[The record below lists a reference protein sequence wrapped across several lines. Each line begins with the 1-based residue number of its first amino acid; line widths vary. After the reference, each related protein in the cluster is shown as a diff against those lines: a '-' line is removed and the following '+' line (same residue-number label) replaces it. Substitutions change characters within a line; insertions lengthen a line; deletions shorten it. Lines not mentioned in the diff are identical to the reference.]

1 MTTWNPRTKSAAAI
15 ALAITLTLPIAVSGS
30 QQNDEF
36 FDRSFDGGWVGS
48 IKVGNERVL
57 LQLNLNLGA
66 SDCCNHGVGF
76 VVLQDNLGGAPSGVD
91 VLEADFTTVSEKR
104 IQFRVDDNA
113 PLGRRRGTTTF
124 KLNAKSGKLKG
135 KASGEIKGS
144 AELVPMSADLPL
156 QKLWAGSVKL
166 GGKTVFLLLQLTD
179 NADGTVG
186 GYAVVDGETGDVVAT
201 ADRLGGRRAGVSG
214 TIKLDS
220 GDLGIDLSLQ
230 KGNKQLGGKI
240 TDDSKSAKAKF
251 KPAGSKGKPMKVT
264 AVQRTALRDVSVGQA
279 NTVTV
284 RGKNFVAGVNV
295 HVDNEEFLVYS
306 VEFKSAKLLEVVIT
320 PGASVADGTSAAVL
334 VINADG
340 QTGEHANA
348 LTAISDDG
356 GGEDGVSFAAEIQPI
371 FDLTCALAGCHSTGS
386 ASGGLVLAAGS
397 AFDNLVGVPS
407 SQQPAVS
414 HVASGDPDNS
424 YLVRKIE
431 GAAGISGGRMPL
443 NRTPLTAAQIA
454 SIRTWIAEGAQNNR
468 RPQ

>member
-1 MTTWNPRTKSAAAI
+1 MTTWNPRTKPAAAI

-30 QQNDEF
+30 QQDDEF
-36 FDRSFDGGWVGS
+36 FDSSFDGGWVGS
-48 IKVGNERVL
+48 IKVGKERVL
-57 LQLNLNLGA
+57 MQLNLNLGA
-66 SDCCNHGVGF
+66 GDGVGF

-91 VLEADFTTVSEKR
+91 VLAAEFTKVSNKS
-104 IQFRVDDNA
+104 IQFRVDDEA
-113 PLGRRRGTTTF
+113 PLGRRRDTTTF
-124 KLNAKSGKLKG
+124 KLSAKSGKVKG
-135 KASGEIKGS
+135 KASGGIKGS
-144 AELVPMSADLPL
+144 AELVPMSTALPL

-166 GGKTVFLLLQLTD
+166 GGKAVLLLLQLTD

-186 GYAVVDGETGDVVAT
+186 GYAVVDGETGEVVAT
-201 ADRLGGRRAGVSG
+201 ADRLGGRRAGISG

-230 KGNKQLGGKI
+230 KGNNQLGGKI
-240 TDDSKSAKAKF
+240 TDDGKTTKAKL

-295 HVDNEEFLVYS
+295 HVGNREFSVDS

-334 VINADG
+334 VINVDG
-340 QTGEHANA
+340 QTGERANA

-356 GGEDGVSFAAEIQPI
+356 GGEGGVSFAAEIQPI
-371 FDLTCALAGCHSTGS
+371 FDLNCALAGCHSTGS
-386 ASGGLVLAAGS
+386 ASEGLVLAAGS

-414 HVASGDPDNS
+414 RVATGDPDNS

-431 GAAGISGGRMPL
+431 GAAGISGGRMPQ
-443 NRTPLTAAQIA
+443 NRTPLSAAQIA